1 MKTLNEELIARLQK
15 PKGKIDVVMDTD
27 TYNEVDDQYALAYM
41 VRSDEKLNVQAVYA
55 APFHNAKSTGPA
67 DGMEKSYFEILNIL
81 DLLGRDDLK
90 PSVFRGSKAF
100 LQDEKTPVISEAAAD
115 LAKRAMNYNPENPLY
130 IVSIGAI
137 TNIASAILINPAIIN
152 NIVIVWLGG
161 HSHEWPDTAE
171 FNMFQDVAAA
181 RVIFGCKAAVVQL
194 PCMGVVSAFT
204 TTGPELE
211 YWLRGKNKL
220 CDYLVD
226 ITTKEASSYNPG
238 CWSRVIWDV
247 TAVAWLL
254 DDDFTADTFKHSPI
268 PQYDHHYSFDTNR
281 HFIKYVYHINR
292 DALLQDL
299 FEKLA
304 K

>member
-1 MKTLNEELIARLQK
+1 VKTLNEELIARLQK

-41 VRSDEKLNVQAVYA
+41 IRSDEKLNVRAVYA

-81 DLLGRDDLK
+81 DLLGREDLK
-90 PSVFRGSKAF
+90 LSVFRGSKAY
-100 LQDEKTPVISEAAAD
+100 LPDEKTPVVSEAAED
-115 LAKRAMNYNPENPLY
+115 LAKRAMNYSPENPLY
-130 IVSIGAI
+130 NVSIGAI
-137 TNIASAILINPAIIN
+137 TNIASAILINPAIIK

-171 FNMFQDVAAA
+171 FNMYQDVAAA

-226 ITTKEASSYNPG
+226 ITTKEASAYNPG

-254 DDDFTADTFKHSPI
+254 DEDFTADTFKHSPI
-268 PQYDHHYSFDTNR
+268 PQFDHHYSFDNNR
-281 HFIKYVYHINR
+281 HFIKYVYHVNR

>member
-1 MKTLNEELIARLQK
+1 MSDLNAELITRLQK

-27 TYNEVDDQYALAYM
+27 TFNEIDDQYALAYLI
-41 VRSDEKLNVQAVYA
+41 RSDEKLNIQAIYA
-55 APFHNAKSTGPA
+55 APFHNVKSSGPA
-67 DGMEKSYFEILNIL
+67 DGMEKSYGEILNIL
-81 DLLGRDDLK
+81 DLLGRVDLK
-90 PSVFRGSKAF
+90 PFVFRGSKAY
-100 LQDEKTPVISEAAAD
+100 LLNETTPVISEAAED
-115 LAKRAMNYNPENPLY
+115 LAKRAMAYSPEKPLY

-137 TNIASAILINPAIIN
+137 TNIASAILINPEIIN
-152 NIVIVWLGG
+152 KIVIVWLGG
-161 HSHEWPDTAE
+161 HSFEWPNTAE

-181 RVIFGCKAAVVQL
+181 RVIFGCQAAVVQL

-211 YWLRGKNKL
+211 FWLLGKNRL

-226 ITTKEASSYNPG
+226 ITTKEANSYNDG

-268 PQYDHHYSFDTNR
+268 PQFDHHYSFDNTR